1 MSSHYIE
8 HQTGWSIKK
17 FVRTARRYRTVEI
30 KAGRQILTA
39 ADSLSDDL
47 REAITT
53 INGQLEHWSKIM
65 GELRFRG

>member
-1 MSSHYIE
+1 M
-8 HQTGWSIKK
+8 
-17 FVRTARRYRTVEI
+17 RTARRYRTVEI

-47 REAITT
+47 REAITR